1 MADRALALARARV
14 NENTAAVNEIVAG
27 AVGYRVVLIAL
38 AVGAHG
44 AVDVSIADSDGT
56 VLMGPIPMEA
66 EDQLVLPQC
75 GPGWCASTSG
85 QGLAIQLS
93 AGVQVAG
100 GIVYRLVP
108 SHFEF

>member
-1 MADRALALARARV
+1 MADRALPLVRARV
-14 NENTAAVNEIVAG
+14 NENTAAVNEQVAG
-27 AVGYRVVLIAL
+27 VTGYRVVLVAL

-44 AVDVSIADSDGT
+44 AVDVSITDSDGT

-66 EDQLVLPQC
+66 EDQFVLPEASA
-75 GPGWCASTSG
+75 GWCASTSG

-100 GIVYRLVP
+100 GIVYRLIPDHV
-108 SHFEF
+108 EV